1 MLHESVLSFC
11 ILCFSVRATGP
22 SAGKCSKHPTEIA
35 REEGARETRE
45 NLPEAARETAEN
57 LREQFDE
64 VPSW

>member
-22 SAGKCSKHPTEIA
+22 SAGKCSKHPEEIA
-35 REEGARETRE
+35 REEVIREAREF
-45 NLPEAARETAEN
+45 AEN
-57 LREQFDE
+57 IREQFDE